1 MSVSVAR
8 DAVRRAISAPIRARL
23 GPWVPLGV
31 LIALVLGVG
40 ATDQSFLSPRSLRT
54 LAAGTAVL
62 LLLATGQTIA
72 IISGRIDLSTAALAS
87 LATVLLAVWM
97 PRAGLAA
104 VLAVLALC
112 ALAGAIQGLVH
123 WAAQLPSFVITIGG
137 LFLFSGLSLIAS
149 GARGIG
155 VSDAQNVVAGLSGSE
170 FTLGLPNSLLFALA
184 ALLGAAFVLHLTA
197 PGRWIRAMGV
207 SERAAIMVGIRT
219 PVMMV
224 TIFAL
229 TGLFAG
235 LAGLVLMADFSA
247 GRPNLANT
255 LLLPSIAAV
264 VVGGTAITG
273 GSGGLTRT
281 FVGALIV
288 QVLRIGVNVV
298 GLPPEYNQILYGVV
312 VILAVAL
319 TIDRSK
325 LVVVK

>member
-1 MSVSVAR
+1 
-8 DAVRRAISAPIRARL
+8 
-23 GPWVPLGV
+23 
-31 LIALVLGVG
+31 LVLGVG
-40 ATDQSFLSPRSLRT
+40 LTDPSFLTLRSLRS

-97 PRAGLAA
+97 PRAGLVA
-104 VLAVLALC
+104 VVAVLALC
-112 ALAGAIQGLVH
+112 ILVGAIQGVLH
-123 WAAQLPSFVITIGG
+123 WVAQMPSFVITIGG

-149 GARGIG
+149 GAKGIG
-155 VSDAQNVVAGLSGSE
+155 VTEAQNVVGRLSGGE
-170 FTLGLPNSLLFALA
+170 FTFGLPNSLLFALA
-184 ALLGAAFVLHLTA
+184 ALLGGAVILQLTA

-219 PVMMV
+219 PAVVV

-247 GRPNLANT
+247 GRPNLANS

-273 GSGGLTRT
+273 GAGGLART
-281 FVGALIV
+281 LVGAMII
-288 QVLRIGVNVV
+288 QVMRVGVNVV
-298 GLPPEYNQILYGVV
+298 GLPPEYNQVLYGVV
-312 VILAVAL
+312 VILAVVL
-319 TIDRSK
+319 TTDRSK